1 MTVQKTG
8 CPLPPIDTAEVLRY
22 AGVRALTPQM
32 QPLLT
37 ACLAAC
43 AGVDSGR
50 VCYLRLP
57 VAVEGEMVDL
67 TFARVRST
75 ALARTLRT
83 CREAVCFAATVGVE
97 MDRLI
102 RRHSAQ
108 NMAAAVW
115 MQAIGAERVEALCDA
130 FCDGLAQEAAA
141 RGQYPRPRF
150 SPGYGDL
157 PLTLQTALFAAL
169 DCPRQ
174 IGLTLLPSLLMSPSK
189 SVTAIVG
196 LGAAPCRADSG
207 CAACPRQDCAARRQL
222 DGEPMGGRA
231 DGGQPD
237 AAQGAARAPT
247 GGQIATDPL
256 PATGQPDTPENT
268 NEEAVP

>member
-8 CPLPPIDTAEVLRY
+8 CPLPPINTAEVLRY
-22 AGVRALTPQM
+22 AGVRALAPEM
-32 QPLLT
+32 QPLLA

-43 AGVDSGR
+43 AGVNSGR
-50 VCYLRLP
+50 VCHLRLP

-67 TFARVRST
+67 TFAQVRSA
-75 ALARTLRT
+75 ALAHALRD

-130 FCDGLAQEAAA
+130 FCGVLAQEGAA

-196 LGAAPCRADSG
+196 LGDAPCQAASG
-207 CAACPRQDCAARRQL
+207 CTACPRQDCAARRQP
-222 DGEPMGGRA
+222 DGAPMGGRA

-237 AAQGAARAPT
+237 AAQSAAGAST

-256 PATGQPDTPENT
+256 PATGQPRTPENT
-268 NEEAVP
+268 NEEAAP